1 MKRQALLRNPRKSF
15 FLPFFA
21 IAFLCISSIPSC
33 DVGYDIDWN
42 KCYIDAS
49 ILTGRY
55 EAIDECSM
63 PWGDSEYEITIEKNE
78 TIEGLCGY
86 FFISN
91 LFAPD
96 SVEAVSMQ
104 YFSYTTPHLY
114 VPEQE
119 YQGYTIHGDGSIL
132 NDVLILNLTLTR
144 ADDSFTCEVTG
155 NKK

>member
-15 FLPFFA
+15 LLPLIA

-49 ILTGRY
+49 VITGTYQTNDNCIKPTDNSLYSIR
-55 EAIDECSM
+55 
-63 PWGDSEYEITIEKNE
+63 
-78 TIEGLCGY
+78 IEGSCETY
-86 FFISN
+86 TISN

-96 SVEAVSMQ
+96 SAELVSLK
-104 YFSYTTPHLY
+104 YAPYLTPE
-114 VPEQE
+114 VRIPEQE
-119 YQGYTIHGDGSIL
+119 YQGWTIHGDGSIL

-144 ADDSFTCEVTG
+144 ADESFTCEVTG